1 MSRYLAILEV
11 SQKQAYIFGSNKVKD
26 NIVNSAIIAYVL
38 GEKYIYKVLSKEGYD
53 KEKNMVYSGGGHT
66 ILEFSDEGK
75 GKSMIK
81 ELTEQIYRNFD
92 GLEVFATIRKYDDE
106 KDVGENLTD
115 LIKQLEQKKSV
126 RKSAFKQGSYGIEQP
141 DVNTLKPKCVDCDS
155 DEKIKVKEIEKNEA
169 KSFYPE
175 NFKPAYEF
183 EKLGGRKNDS
193 NFIAVVHIDGN
204 GMGKRVEKLYDEL
217 RGASWDE
224 AKKRLHHF
232 SKCIDDDFKDAYK
245 EMAKEVAEKLL
256 DKEISEELELSENY
270 FPMRHIITAGD
281 DICFVTEG
289 RIGIECA
296 RIFIEKLS
304 EKTNDEDK
312 KGYAACAGV
321 CIVHCKYPFF
331 RAYELAEMLCSNAK
345 AYGAEISPEDNG
357 SGISSVDWHI
367 EFGELQDSLADVR
380 KEYAVGDG
388 TELELR
394 PYVIKVSNENL
405 WKGINEYKKYEN
417 FRNTINSIQK
427 CEKQYGIGKVKGL
440 RAALKQGEIS
450 VKNYMHFYKMNDFV
464 EDYTY
469 RDFDFNPDKMFTGI
483 KVEIPT
489 YVQLKNDERKHS
501 VIFDAIE
508 LMDTYISL

>member
-1 MSRYLAILEV
+1 MNRYLAILEV
-11 SQKQAYIFGSNKVKD
+11 SQKQAYIFASNKVKD

-38 GEKYIYKVLSKEGYD
+38 GEKYIEEVLSKFGYD

-66 ILEFSDEGK
+66 ILEFSDLDA

-92 GLEVFATIRKYDDE
+92 GLEVFATIEQYNEGKN
-106 KDVGENLTD
+106 VGDNLTD
-115 LIKQLEQKKSV
+115 LVKQLEKKKSV
-126 RKSAFKQGSYGIEQP
+126 RRSAFKQGSYGIEQP
-141 DVNTLKPKCVDCDS
+141 DTNTLKPKCVDPDS
-155 DEKIKVKEIEKNEA
+155 EEKLKVKEIENKEA

-175 NFKPAYEF
+175 KFKPAYEF
-183 EKLGGRKNDS
+183 EKLGGKKNDS

-204 GMGKRVEKLYDEL
+204 GMGKRVEALYDKLESV
-217 RGASWDE
+217 SWDE
-224 AKKRLHHF
+224 AKKRLYSF
-232 SKCIDDDFKDAYK
+232 SKCIDNDFKDAYR
-245 EMAKEVAEKLL
+245 EMADEIAKKLTDKEVCK
-256 DKEISEELELSENY
+256 ELELTENY
-270 FPMRHIITAGD
+270 FPVRHIITAGD

-304 EKTNDEDK
+304 KKTNDEDK
-312 KGYAACAGV
+312 KGYTACAGV

-357 SGISSVDWHI
+357 SSISSVDWHI
-367 EFGELQDSLADVR
+367 EFGELQDSLAEIR
-380 KEYAVGDG
+380 KEYMIGDG

-394 PYVIKVSNENL
+394 PYVIKVSDQNKLKE
-405 WKGINEYKKYEN
+405 INEYKKYEN
-417 FRNTINSIQK
+417 FKNTINSIQK
-427 CEKQYGIGKVKGL
+427 CEKEYGIGKVKGL
-440 RAALKQGEIS
+440 RAALKQGETS

-464 EDYTY
+464 SDYTY
-469 RDFDFNPDKMFTGI
+469 RDFNFNKNKLFTGARL
-483 KVEIPT
+483 EIPA
-489 YVQLKNDERKHS
+489 YIELNEKKHS